1 MKTMTSWQR
10 GIAPAGRRGRYV
22 LSCALMLAAVTAH
35 SAADRKRDPANAG
48 TPKSAGTGAGFE
60 AFQVIAE
67 KNIFNPN
74 RVGRTRAAPEEK
86 PPRVDEIALVGVLQY
101 DKGRVAFFDSPDS
114 VHRKTVQEGD
124 MIADFKVQR
133 VGSDGVDL
141 ARDQQ
146 VLAMKVTQQLR
157 RAEGGDWTL
166 TAAPERTDARPP
178 GAEGVAARPGEGAA
192 PELPADAS
200 EVLKRLIKKR
210 EKQFK
215 P

>member
-1 MKTMTSWQR
+1 
-10 GIAPAGRRGRYV
+10 
-22 LSCALMLAAVTAH
+22 MLAAAIAL
-35 SAADRKRDPANAG
+35 SAADRKRDPANTG

-166 TAAPERTDARPP
+166 TAASERTDARPP